1 VGSVFDSFL
10 NETDVS
16 KRSHPLPLG
25 FGSTATDGGRM
36 ALSLFGRG
44 PKLLIGNAFM
54 FAILLIG
61 TLGSDLFLFYFAFCL
76 AFQSGNEIPAKNEVD
91 SVDFSRVIAGT
102 LIYVLALLVLIPI

>member
-1 VGSVFDSFL
+1 
-10 NETDVS
+10 
-16 KRSHPLPLG
+16 
-25 FGSTATDGGRM
+25 M